1 MVRMRA
7 AVILCCVIAV
17 PGAPQVMPEMEGFKP
32 IPGSRTMKTI
42 STTIKPPPSAE
53 TTPASATS
61 SDERAMSPV
70 HGLSGGERM
79 IADDV
84 FATSS
89 IAVEQM
95 WPSRMMRARTRLD
108 IVQEAD
114 NDDNRGQQTP
124 QLLAGLAQEL
134 QKASVQS
141 PTAAGGTARA
151 VRAWVLDANIPLHD
165 DDASL
170 EAWLARHMQHS
181 ANQPDTDLDQHAGG
195 SAAGG
200 QPERLGSLVGA
211 LRRFE
216 LAALLAGERYLE
228 RGGGGH
234 DAPAPPACTA
244 SMDAAVLELT
254 NVQLHILPGGADAY
268 ELDHVAPDHA
278 LPSGVWCA
286 QRVDEGGVP
295 PLTLQLLDPRGDAP
309 NM

>member
-1 MVRMRA
+1 
-7 AVILCCVIAV
+7 
-17 PGAPQVMPEMEGFKP
+17 
-32 IPGSRTMKTI
+32 
-42 STTIKPPPSAE
+42 
-53 TTPASATS
+53 
-61 SDERAMSPV
+61 
-70 HGLSGGERM
+70 M

-84 FATSS
+84 FAT
-89 IAVEQM
+89 AMLEVEQM
-95 WPSRMMRARTRLD
+95 WPSKMMRARTRLD

-114 NDDNRGQQTP
+114 NDDNDNRGQQTP

-134 QKASVQS
+134 HKVSVQS
-141 PTAAGGTARA
+141 PAAAGGTARA

-165 DDASL
+165 NDASL
-170 EAWLARHMQHS
+170 KVWLARHMQPDG
-181 ANQPDTDLDQHAGG
+181 ATKPDTDLDQQADG

-200 QPERLGSLVGA
+200 AAERLGSLVGA

-234 DAPAPPACTA
+234 GVDAPEPPACTA
-244 SMDAAVLELT
+244 SMDATVLELT